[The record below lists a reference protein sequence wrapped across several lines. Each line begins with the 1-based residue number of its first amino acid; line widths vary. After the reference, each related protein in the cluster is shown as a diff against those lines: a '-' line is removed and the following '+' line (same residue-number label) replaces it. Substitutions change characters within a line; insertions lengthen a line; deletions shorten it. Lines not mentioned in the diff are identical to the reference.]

1 MGELTIPTSLT
12 LGAGTLYF
20 IGDDGEHKE
29 VGKVSEATFTADELF
44 DAEPTPP
51 ITLREYTEPLEF
63 TVRIPRRQVERLIK
77 KLRRLTKLCHIIRH
91 TKSARIRK
99 KCAKTLL
106 EAGLIDFGGAP

>member
-12 LGAGTLYF
+12 LGAGTLYVKD
-20 IGDDGEHKE
+20 GDSEYKE
-29 VGKVSEATFTADELF
+29 LGKISEATFTADELTGGESE
-44 DAEPTPP
+44 AP

-63 TVRIPRRQVERLIK
+63 AFRIPRRQVERLIK

>member
-1 MGELTIPTSLT
+1 MSIMQT
-12 LGAGTLYF
+12 LRAGTLYVKD
-20 IGDDGEHKE
+20 GDGEYKE
-29 VGKVSEATFTADELF
+29 LGKISEATLTATELTES
-44 DAEPTPP
+44 EPTPP
-51 ITLREYTEPLEF
+51 FTISDLSEPLEF

-99 KCAKTLL
+99 KCVKTLF

>member
-1 MGELTIPTSLT
+1 MEELTIPTSLT

-29 VGKVSEATFTADELF
+29 VGKVSEATFTADELTE
-44 DAEPTPP
+44 AEPTPP
-51 ITLREYTEPLEF
+51 ITLRDYTEPMTF

-77 KLRRLTKLCHIIRH
+77 KLRRLAKLCHIFQH

-99 KCAKTLL
+99 KCFKTLL
-106 EAGLIDFGGAP
+106 AAGLIDFGGAP

>member
-1 MGELTIPTSLT
+1 MGELTIPTTLT

-29 VGKVSEATFTADELF
+29 VGKVSEATFTADELTGG
-44 DAEPTPP
+44 EPTPP
-51 ITLREYTEPLEF
+51 FTISDLSEPMEF

-99 KCAKTLL
+99 KCVKTLL